1 MLICWL
7 FWVVSIMSYQT
18 LTANMESDC
27 KNTSMLSE
35 QEKHEIDEEIAVYP
49 AKQNACLE
57 ALQVVQKHRNWV
69 SDETLKDVAA
79 YLDMTP
85 DELEG
90 VATFYNLIFR
100 KPVGRNVI
108 LICESISCWILD
120 YERLLNYM
128 KQKLGITLGETTSDN
143 RFTLLTIPCLGN
155 CNHGPT
161 MMVNDNLHQDLTEEQ
176 IDEILEQYT

>member
-1 MLICWL
+1 MGHKQPAML
-7 FWVVSIMSYQT
+7 T
-18 LTANMESDC
+18 
-27 KNTSMLSE
+27 E
-35 QEKHEIDEEIAVYP
+35 QEKHEIDEEVAIYP

-69 SDETLKDVAA
+69 SDDALKAVAQ

-108 LICESISCWILD
+108 LMCESISCWVLD
-120 YERLLNYM
+120 YERLM
-128 KQKLGITLGETTSDN
+128 EHIKQKLDIGLGETTPDN

-155 CNHGPT
+155 CDHGPA
-161 MMVNDNLHQDLTEEQ
+161 MMVNDNLHQDLTEER
-176 IDEILEQYT
+176 IDEILEQYN

>member
-1 MLICWL
+1 
-7 FWVVSIMSYQT
+7 
-18 LTANMESDC
+18 
-27 KNTSMLSE
+27 MLSD
-35 QEKHEIDEEIAVYP
+35 QEKKEIDEEIAIYP
-49 AKQNACLE
+49 AKENACLE

-69 SDETLKDVAA
+69 SDDALKTVAE
-79 YLDMTP
+79 YLEMTP

-108 LICESISCWILD
+108 LMCESISCWVLD
-120 YERLLNYM
+120 YERLM
-128 KQKLGITLGETTSDN
+128 SHIKQKLNIDLGETTPDN

-155 CNHGPT
+155 CDHGPA
-161 MMVNDNLHQDLTEEQ
+161 MMVNDNLHQDLTEER

>member
-1 MLICWL
+1 MGHKQSAML
-7 FWVVSIMSYQT
+7 T
-18 LTANMESDC
+18 
-27 KNTSMLSE
+27 E
-35 QEKHEIDEEIAVYP
+35 QEKHEIDEEIAIYP

-69 SDETLKDVAA
+69 SDDALKAVAQ

-108 LICESISCWILD
+108 LMCESISCWVLD
-120 YERLLNYM
+120 YERLM
-128 KQKLGITLGETTSDN
+128 EHIKRKLDIGLGETTPDN

-155 CNHGPT
+155 CDHGPA
-161 MMVNDNLHQDLTEEQ
+161 MMVNENLHQDLTEER
-176 IDEILEQYT
+176 IDEILEQYN

>member
-1 MLICWL
+1 
-7 FWVVSIMSYQT
+7 
-18 LTANMESDC
+18 
-27 KNTSMLSE
+27 MLSD
-35 QEKHEIDEEIAVYP
+35 QEKQEIDEEIAIYP
-49 AKQNACLE
+49 AKENACLE

-69 SDETLKDVAA
+69 SDDALKTVAE
-79 YLDMTP
+79 YLEMTP

-108 LICESISCWILD
+108 LMCESISCWVLD
-120 YERLLNYM
+120 YERLM
-128 KQKLGITLGETTSDN
+128 SHIKQKLNIDLGETTPDN

-155 CNHGPT
+155 CDHGPA
-161 MMVNDNLHQDLTEEQ
+161 MMVNDNLHQDLTEER